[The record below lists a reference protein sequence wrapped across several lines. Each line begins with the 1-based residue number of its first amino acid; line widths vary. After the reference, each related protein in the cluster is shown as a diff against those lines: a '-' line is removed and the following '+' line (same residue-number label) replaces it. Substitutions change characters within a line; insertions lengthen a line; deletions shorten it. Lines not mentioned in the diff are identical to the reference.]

1 MENLPENVQEEPMP
15 ATEVAADEPT
25 GMENHERDRE
35 LVKMISQDERVG
47 HFIVDV
53 LSGTDPQE
61 AAGRYFPAGGTN
73 AEAVTPTEVESLVA
87 EAEQRGYVRGR
98 NERIELEMHQPPMW
112 NGDVPESNERESQP
126 SILNNMR
133 RSVWEK

>member
-1 MENLPENVQEEPMP
+1 MENLSENVQDEEPMSD
-15 ATEVAADEPT
+15 TETVTDGQDET
-25 GMENHERDRE
+25 ENSSNRE

-61 AAGRYFPAGGTN
+61 AVGKYFTVETTPPNEETLPDV
-73 AEAVTPTEVESLVA
+73 EALIA

-98 NERIELEMHQPPMW
+98 NEKIELEMQRPSMW
-112 NGDVPESNERESQP
+112 NGDVPEEGGAPQP
-126 SILNNMR
+126 PILNNMR
-133 RSVWEK
+133 QSVWER